1 MHLTPALQFVT
12 LCGVMKRTFL
22 YLTLLTGIFAGV
34 LAPAA
39 FADEDAAPKTEKT
52 SKKGKKAKG
61 DAGASSLSPVAEAL
75 SNIELMGGKPLKG
88 AKYYVYLH
96 SASWCGPC
104 KALMPQI
111 VKEYKKMQKK
121 KIEVILIGHDKT
133 PEAAKAYLEHYK
145 ADFPCI
151 LYTDPAVNSL
161 PGYTANFAGIP
172 HATIVDAEGNQLM
185 DGHGKITLEWKTVC
199 KPAKKKKK

>member
-1 MHLTPALQFVT
+1 
-12 LCGVMKRTFL
+12 MKRTFL

-185 DGHGKITLEWKTVC
+185 DGHGKVTLEWKTVC
-199 KPAKKKKK
+199 KPAKKKKKK

>member
-1 MHLTPALQFVT
+1 
-12 LCGVMKRTFL
+12 MKRTFL
-22 YLTLLTGIFAGV
+22 YLTLLSGIFAGV
-34 LAPAA
+34 MAPAA
-39 FADEDAAPKTEKT
+39 FADEDSAPKTEKKAKK
-52 SKKGKKAKG
+52 SKK
-61 DAGASSLSPVAEAL
+61 DDSDSASSLSPVAEAL
-75 SNIELMGGKPLKG
+75 SNIELLGGKPLKG
-88 AKYYVYLH
+88 AKFYVYLH

-133 PEAAKAYLEHYK
+133 PAEAEAYLEHYK

-151 LYTDPAVNSL
+151 LYSNPATNTL

-172 HATIVDAEGNQLM
+172 HATIVDAEGNQLK
-185 DGHGKITLEWKTVC
+185 DGHGKEVLEWKTIC
-199 KPAKKKKK
+199 KPAKKKKKK

>member
-1 MHLTPALQFVT
+1 MTRALQFVT

-34 LAPAA
+34 MTPAA
-39 FADEDAAPKTEKT
+39 FADEDSAPKTEKKVKK
-52 SKKGKKAKG
+52 SKKGK
-61 DAGASSLSPVAEAL
+61 DDDDTASNLSPVAEAL
-75 SNIELMGGKPLKG
+75 SNIELLSGKPLKG

-111 VKEYKKMQKK
+111 VKDYKKMKK
-121 KIEVILIGHDKT
+121 KKVEVILIGHDKT

-172 HATIVDAEGNQLM
+172 HATIVDAEGNQIV
-185 DGHGKITLEWKTVC
+185 DGHGKEVLEWQKIC